1 MPIYFEVLILLSL
14 ILLSYGSEQNDSA
27 EIWFW

>member
-14 ILLSYGSEQNDSA
+14 ILLSYGSEQSDTA
-27 EIWFW
+27 EIWF